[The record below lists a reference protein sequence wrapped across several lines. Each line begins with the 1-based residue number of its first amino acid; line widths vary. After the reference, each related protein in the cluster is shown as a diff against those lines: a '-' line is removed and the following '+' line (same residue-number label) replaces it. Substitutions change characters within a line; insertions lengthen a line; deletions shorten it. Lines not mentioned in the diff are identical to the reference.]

1 MALDRPRPL
10 SHPKPLLGNANVTVV
25 ESPDAHGSG
34 RTWTSVW
41 DLAGMRGDRAGRP
54 YRGSTP
60 LTTP

>member
-10 SHPKPLLGNANVTVV
+10 SHPKPLLGNENVAVV

-41 DLAGMRGDRAGRP
+41 DLAGMPGDPAGP
-54 YRGSTP
+54 SIPGSTP